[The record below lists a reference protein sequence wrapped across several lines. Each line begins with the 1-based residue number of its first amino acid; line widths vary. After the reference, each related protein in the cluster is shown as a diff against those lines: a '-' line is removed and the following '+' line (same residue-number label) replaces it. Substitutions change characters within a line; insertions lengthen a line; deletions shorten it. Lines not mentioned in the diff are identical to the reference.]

1 MLIASFDR
9 ELAMQKIET
18 VSALVRLNPGTHDF
32 YNATGWRPQLEG
44 TGDSIAMMRSA
55 KNLYNQNQTLVSHS
69 G

>member
-18 VSALVRLNPGTHDF
+18 VSTLVRFNPGTRDF

-44 TGDSIAMMRSA
+44 TGDSIVMMRSA
-55 KNLYNQNQTLVSHS
+55 EKLI
-69 G
+69 